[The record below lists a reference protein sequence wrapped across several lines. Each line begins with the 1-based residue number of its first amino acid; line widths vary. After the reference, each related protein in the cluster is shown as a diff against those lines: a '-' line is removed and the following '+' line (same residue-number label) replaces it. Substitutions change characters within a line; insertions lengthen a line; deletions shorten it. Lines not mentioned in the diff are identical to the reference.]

1 MLTHWKIALEK
12 IRGFGLTFIGKQGI
26 LQILDK

>member
-1 MLTHWKIALEK
+1 MLTHWKTALEK
-12 IRGFGLTFIGKQGI
+12 SHGFGLFYWETEVI